1 VPNSAPAYMKNDVN
15 QDTPADSVAGF
26 PCPGCKA
33 PIRFPLQALLMQS
46 SITCPQCGLELKI
59 DLENSAA
66 TLEDLRRYINGMED
80 ARRILKAGMPES

>member
-1 VPNSAPAYMKNDVN
+1 MPHSAAPSMKNGEN
-15 QDTPADSVAGF
+15 QNTPSDSAAGF
-26 PCPGCKA
+26 PCPVCKT

-46 SITCPQCGLELKI
+46 SITCPRCGLELKI

-80 ARRILKAGMPES
+80 ARRILKAGLPDS